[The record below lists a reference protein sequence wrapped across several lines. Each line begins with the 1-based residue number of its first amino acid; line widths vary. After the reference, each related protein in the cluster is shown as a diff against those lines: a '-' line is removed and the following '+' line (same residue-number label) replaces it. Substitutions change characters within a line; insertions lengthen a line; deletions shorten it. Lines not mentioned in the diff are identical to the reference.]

1 QAVGVAN
8 PVNPLLETQHL
19 AGILRAAGTRVLVAL
34 GPVPGSDIWNK
45 VLQLQAQLPG
55 LRAILAVGGHGVATA
70 TPHDAFSGAANSE
83 GAAPILD
90 FDALLDT
97 QPLDAVR
104 ASNVIAP
111 SDTAAYFHT
120 GGTTGTPKLVRHTHA
135 NQVYQAWV
143 IALMLRARPGE
154 AVLFGLPLFHVGGA
168 LTQGLAT
175 LAAGGHLVVLSPAGW
190 RSPAAQRNVWQLAAR
205 YRPRNFSSVPTVL
218 AAALHFPREGLDL
231 SSIAYASGGGSAIPV
246 SVARGYAERLGWP
259 VLEVYGMTETSSVHT
274 ISYLDRPIRI
284 GTVGHAV
291 PSSRVRVLKAGAD
304 GRLTVD
310 CATDEIGVVAM
321 AGPGVFSGYLGRS
334 GDDAFVEPGWVNS
347 GDLGRIDADG
357 YLWITG

>member
-1 QAVGVAN
+1 MTSIHLLDRQIAGEWPDLSTPEALQRFESTPFEARIAASSTWEAVRLGAAVNPQAPAIRFLPNADPEETPLDISHAQFIARCTQAANAFHALGVGPGDVVSFLLPLLPQAFCTLYGAQAVGVAN

-120 GGTTGTPKLVRHTHA
+120 GGTTG
-135 NQVYQAWV
+135 
-143 IALMLRARPGE
+143 
-154 AVLFGLPLFHVGGA
+154 
-168 LTQGLAT
+168 
-175 LAAGGHLVVLSPAGW
+175 
-190 RSPAAQRNVWQLAAR
+190 
-205 YRPRNFSSVPTVL
+205 
-218 AAALHFPREGLDL
+218 
-231 SSIAYASGGGSAIPV
+231 
-246 SVARGYAERLGWP
+246 
-259 VLEVYGMTETSSVHT
+259 
-274 ISYLDRPIRI
+274 
-284 GTVGHAV
+284 
-291 PSSRVRVLKAGAD
+291 
-304 GRLTVD
+304 
-310 CATDEIGVVAM
+310 
-321 AGPGVFSGYLGRS
+321 
-334 GDDAFVEPGWVNS
+334 
-347 GDLGRIDADG
+347 
-357 YLWITG
+357 